1 MKNTL
6 EITKAALEER
16 IANLKNEL
24 RDLKST
30 DSQLLKERAEGLL
43 ESALT
48 FYPEAEVQTVNTYSD
63 SIYVNVKDEDGRLR
77 EILSIHSRS
86 YGSDY
91 LNTYATTL
99 DTEFELKRLAFNG
112 KVAELFLND
121 SDLFKKLFAPSEY
134 TDAINQ
140 LRDEIYILERTLSET
155 NRQIKQAAID
165 EQVAKL
171 KAGEEIKFEKPKS
184 ITTGSSKYDWA
195 DRVIAIKA
203 EWTSKKK
210 VDVTFT
216 CKAWM
221 EEDPNRVWTKTGV
234 HEKYILQAVATY

>member
-6 EITKAALEER
+6 EITKTALEER
-16 IANLKNEL
+16 IANLQEQL

-43 ESALT
+43 ESALA
-48 FYPEAEVQTVNTYSD
+48 FYPEVEVQTVNTYSD

-121 SDLFKKLFAPSEY
+121 SDLFKKLFAPSEH
-134 TDAINQ
+134 TGAINQ
-140 LRDEIYILERTLSET
+140 LRDEIYILERTLNET

-203 EWTSKKK
+203 QWTSKKK

-221 EEDPNRVWTKTGV
+221 EEDPDRVWTKTGV

>member
-30 DSQLLKERAEGLL
+30 ESQLLEERAERLL
-43 ESALT
+43 ESALA

-63 SIYVNVKDEDGRLR
+63 SIYINVKDEDGRLR
-77 EILSIHSRS
+77 EILSIHRREYS
-86 YGSDY
+86 SDY

-121 SDLFKKLFAPSEY
+121 SDLFKKLFSDSEY
-134 TDAINQ
+134 TNTIDQ
-140 LRDEIYILERTLSET
+140 LLEEMFIAEKALYET
-155 NRQIKQAAID
+155 NSKIHQAAID
-165 EQVAKL
+165 EKVAKL
-171 KAGEEIKFEKPKS
+171 KAGEEIKFEKPKN

-234 HEKYILQAVATY
+234 HEKYILQAVVTY